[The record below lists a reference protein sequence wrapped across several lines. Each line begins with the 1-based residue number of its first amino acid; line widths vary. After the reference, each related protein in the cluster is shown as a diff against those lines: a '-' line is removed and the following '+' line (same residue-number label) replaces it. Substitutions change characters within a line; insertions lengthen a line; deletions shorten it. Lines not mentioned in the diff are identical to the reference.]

1 MVVVSGELTD
11 GAAVPMTKATETAPV
26 KLRSGRI
33 SRAPVR
39 LHAGAA
45 SPPQSPTAPAKTK
58 KDDTAGKQ
66 QKRRKK
72 ETAPKTKKE
81 KKEKKAAPEPKRK
94 QLYDLAPG
102 KRREA
107 QLPDLTDTLSAAEQA
122 ALQALNVEG
131 LKRVLRANDCICTG
145 TKGDLRARVAWM
157 VVHGVPERCP
167 ACCGGRLKVD
177 VYGEYFCPGSYDDD
191 VPVPCSYTTAVPKT
205 HPWVKQPGCDI

>member
-1 MVVVSGELTD
+1 
-11 GAAVPMTKATETAPV
+11 MTKATETAPV

-33 SRAPVR
+33 SKAPAR
-39 LHAGAA
+39 LHAGAT
-45 SPPQSPTAPAKTK
+45 SPPRTPAAPAKPR
-58 KDDTAGKQ
+58 KDSTAGK
-66 QKRRKK
+66 KKK
-72 ETAPKTKKE
+72 ETTAQPKKE
-81 KKEKKAAPEPKRK
+81 KNAKEKVKKAKKATSGAGKK
-94 QLYDLAPG
+94 QLYELAPG

-107 QLPDLTDTLSAAEQA
+107 QLPDLTDRLGAAEQT

-167 ACCGGRLKVD
+167 ECCGGRLKVD
-177 VYGEYFCPGSYDDD
+177 VYGNYFCPGSYDDD
-191 VPVPCSYTTAVPKT
+191 VPVPCSYTTSAPKT